1 MNVGEIYMYAG
12 STAPAGFII
21 CDGSAISRATYSEL
35 FDVIGTSYGTGD
47 GSSTFNLPNM
57 SGRVIIG
64 VSSNYSIGSIGGEE
78 AHSLTVNEMPS
89 HAHEIAP
96 HTHENTITVTTPKLT
111 HSITQPTFT
120 YAGPSGNSKNIG
132 RGGFKGTT
140 STNATRSANVAISN
154 HAASACTK
162 SGGVLDCA
170 AFDTG
175 SAGSGQAHDNM
186 QPFVTINYIIYSGV
200 GA

>member
-21 CDGSAISRATYSEL
+21 CDGSSISRTTYSEL
-35 FDVIGTSYGTGD
+35 FDVIGTTYGTGD
-47 GSSTFNLPNM
+47 GSTTFNLPDL

-64 VSSNYSIGSIGGEE
+64 VSSNYSIGNVGGEE

-89 HAHEIAP
+89 HAHKIAP

-120 YAGPSGNSKNIG
+120 YASPSGLSRNIG
-132 RGGFKGTT
+132 SGFYGTT
-140 STNATRSANVAISN
+140 STNATRSHNVAISN
-154 HAASACTK
+154 HVASECTK

-175 SAGSGQAHDNM
+175 SSGSGQAHNNL

-200 GA
+200 VE

>member
-21 CDGSAISRATYSEL
+21 CDGSSISRTTYSEL
-35 FDVIGTSYGTGD
+35 FDVIGTTYGTGD
-47 GSSTFNLPNM
+47 GSTTFNLPDL

-64 VSSNYSIGSIGGEE
+64 VSSNYSIGNVGGEE

-89 HAHEIAP
+89 HAHKIAP

-120 YAGPSGNSKNIG
+120 YASPSGLSRNIG
-132 RGGFKGTT
+132 SGFYGTT
-140 STNATRSANVAISN
+140 STNATRSGNVAIRN
-154 HAASACTK
+154 HVASGCTK

-175 SAGSGQAHDNM
+175 SAGSGQAHNNL
-186 QPFVTINYIIYSGV
+186 QPFVTVNYIIYSGV
-200 GA
+200 VA

>member
-12 STAPAGFII
+12 STAPTGFII

-35 FDVIGTSYGTGD
+35 FDVIGTTYGTGD
-47 GSSTFNLPNM
+47 GSTTFNLPDL
-57 SGRVIIG
+57 SGRVVIG
-64 VSSNYSIGSIGGEE
+64 VSSNYSIGNIGGEE

-89 HAHEIAP
+89 HTHKIAP
-96 HTHENTITVTTPKLT
+96 HTHENTITVTTPKLS

-120 YAGPSGNSKNIG
+120 YAAPSGNSKTIG
-132 RGGFKGTT
+132 SGGYKTTT

-154 HAASACTK
+154 HTASACTK